1 MIELGTSS
9 SPTAYYCQVYNYY
22 SDEGNPTSC
31 VTPTQ
36 GVKNNGNVMGYWY
49 QDNVQPWSHT
59 ATYTYDNVNRIL
71 TAVGTPFGSGTASY
85 NLNFNNYDA
94 YGNMSCVQNA
104 NTNGPCPQWAYN
116 TSTNHIKT
124 AGCTYDAAGNMTADC
139 SSTDNHTYQWD
150 GEGRVASVDNGSTW
164 TFTYDALGDRVQM
177 TGPSGPQYLAY
188 DVAGNWIM
196 VFGGYGNYDAVR
208 WGRRMFAVYL
218 PTGTDFNHVNN
229 IASTMMYT
237 NQAGAVVEDMLF
249 YPWGQVWESW
259 GTGGYNYAGIPY
271 RDLSTTTDLSAF
283 RNLSPGL
290 GRWLSPDPLGED
302 AANPSDPQTW
312 NMYAYARNNPT
323 TLRDPSG
330 LWGWD
335 PSAGG
340 NYTDEEL
347 SEMANDE
354 DNEYHKWA
362 QQALDY
368 RQEFRDALYN
378 LSESAGYLA
387 GVQGALMAYGTENDS
402 NGVFVGFSKNLGYG
416 ATTELQDSDS
426 INVVF
431 GSSMKGNFLT
441 ATVAHEGVH
450 VDQAQTWMFFG
461 EGSLFDLN
469 HYAREGGAWEVEG
482 QVAQALGMKN
492 LRPHGAGQEY
502 DVWNKGWSSGSIA
515 AQRDAAVLRILS
527 DLYHVK
533 PSDTDTFSNEPHLG
547 IP

>member
-1 MIELGTSS
+1 MAFDY
-9 SPTAYYCQVYNYY
+9 P
-22 SDEGNPTSC
+22 
-31 VTPTQ
+31 
-36 GVKNNGNVMGYWY
+36 
-49 QDNVQPWSHT
+49 
-59 ATYTYDNVNRIL
+59 
-71 TAVGTPFGSGTASY
+71 
-85 NLNFNNYDA
+85 
-94 YGNMSCVQNA
+94 
-104 NTNGPCPQWAYN
+104 
-116 TSTNHIKT
+116 
-124 AGCTYDAAGNMTADC
+124 
-139 SSTDNHTYQWD
+139 
-150 GEGRVASVDNGSTW
+150 
-164 TFTYDALGDRVQM
+164 DALGSLVTSVLYSGHGNGCNDRLYYPFGEFW
-177 TGPSGPQYLAY
+177 TGVGNCGWGITGTNTPSGNMHQTFAQLPDY
-188 DVAGNWIM
+188 DPEIDLYNTLNRHYNGN
-196 VFGGYGNYDAVR
+196 
-208 WGRRMFAVYL
+208 
-218 PTGTDFNHVNN
+218 
-229 IASTMMYT
+229 S
-237 NQAGAVVEDMLF
+237 
-249 YPWGQVWESW
+249 
-259 GTGGYNYAGIPY
+259 
-271 RDLSTTTDLSAF
+271 
-283 RNLSPGL
+283 